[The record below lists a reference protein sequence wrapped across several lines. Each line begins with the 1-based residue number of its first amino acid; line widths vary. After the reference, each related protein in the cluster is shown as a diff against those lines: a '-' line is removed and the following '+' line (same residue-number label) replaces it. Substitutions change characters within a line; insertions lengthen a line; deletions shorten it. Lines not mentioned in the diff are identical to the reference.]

1 MDFRGQMIIMKLTK
15 IDMARIKQADKE
27 LAYKRTLEKKQDDS
41 LKSIGTINYL
51 NGIKNKS
58 LNFTA
63 QFVYDELSIQVRHFF

>member
-1 MDFRGQMIIMKLTK
+1 MKLTK
-15 IDMARIKQADKE
+15 IDLARIKQADKE

-41 LKSIGTINYL
+41 LKSISTINYL

-63 QFVYDELSIQVRHFF
+63 QFVYKKQDYESLTH

>member
-1 MDFRGQMIIMKLTK
+1 MIIMKLTK

>member
-1 MDFRGQMIIMKLTK
+1 MIIMKLTK
-15 IDMARIKQADKE
+15 IDMARKKKADKE